1 MYKEAHHDN
10 LLVLLQHREDGRE
23 LGIDVEHAPPVPRIS
38 RDVNVRPPLISG
50 ESASLHRRDDLEPRF
65 ESPVFQDERGSS
77 DQFSAT
83 ATPRSG

>member
-1 MYKEAHHDN
+1 VTRGSGRRLDQPSAYTHVREGPSDN

-50 ESASLHRRDDLEPRF
+50 ESASLHRRDLEPRF
-65 ESPVFQDERGSS
+65 AGKPCIPG
-77 DQFSAT
+77 
-83 ATPRSG
+83 